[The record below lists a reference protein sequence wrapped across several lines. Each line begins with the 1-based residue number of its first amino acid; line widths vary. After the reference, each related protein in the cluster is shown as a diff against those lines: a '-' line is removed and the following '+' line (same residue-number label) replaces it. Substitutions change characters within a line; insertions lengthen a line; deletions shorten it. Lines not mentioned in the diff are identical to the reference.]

1 MPENAFTSSTPEVP
15 GSDETK
21 RVSVGPRQDGP
32 DGFSFGERMRVL
44 RSLHEL
50 EFGALERGASPE
62 GAVLMVYKRAL
73 DFYDREWPLD
83 EGNFRNTLLR
93 MQEKRMQ
100 KVMREKRRKSSVFF
114 DPNTEDGFSQ

>member
-15 GSDETK
+15 G
-21 RVSVGPRQDGP
+21 
-32 DGFSFGERMRVL
+32 FSYGERMRVL

-100 KVMREKRRKSSVFF
+100 KVMREKRRREPA
-114 DPNTEDGFSQ
+114 PNNVEDLG